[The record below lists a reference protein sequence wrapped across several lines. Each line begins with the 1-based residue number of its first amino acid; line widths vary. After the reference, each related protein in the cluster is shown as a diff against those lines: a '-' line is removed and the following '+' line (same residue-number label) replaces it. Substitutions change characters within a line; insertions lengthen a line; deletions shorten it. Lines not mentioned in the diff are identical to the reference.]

1 MLVFFNKIF
10 FLRLVIIF
18 FSVFFFL
25 NITFAD
31 IYRYEDECGVIHFTD
46 TPSHK
51 GYKLYLRTGF
61 FNVKDYKDYFKKYDN
76 LISHYSSSYGVDYQ
90 LVKAVIRAESG
101 YNPKAVSR
109 KGAMGLM
116 QLMPQTASLF
126 DCENPFDPESNI
138 RTGIKYLK
146 YLMDY
151 FNGKVDLAVAA
162 YNAGPKNVI
171 KYGYSV
177 PPFSETKNY
186 VKKVLEYYKNY
197 SNLSRAN

>member
-1 MLVFFNKIF
+1 MKAFLCTGFLFIFLFLVK
-10 FLRLVIIF
+10 
-18 FSVFFFL
+18 
-25 NITFAD
+25 TPATAD
-31 IYRYEDECGVIHFTD
+31 IYRYEDGNGVIHFTD

-51 GYKLYLRTGF
+51 GFKLYLRTGF

-76 LISHYSSSYGVDYQ
+76 IIYRYSSSFGVDYP

-116 QLMPQTASLF
+116 QLMPETASLF

-151 FNGKVDLAVAA
+151 FNGRVELALAA

-171 KYGYSV
+171 KYGYSI
-177 PPFSETKNY
+177 PPFNETKSY
-186 VKKVLEYYKNY
+186 VKKVLEYYRIY
-197 SNLSRAN
+197 SNVSRAD

>member
-1 MLVFFNKIF
+1 MRFLTLLLVVFFCC
-10 FLRLVIIF
+10 FLSLSI
-18 FSVFFFL
+18 SD
-25 NITFAD
+25 AD
-31 IYRYEDECGVIHFTD
+31 IYRYEDENGVIHFTD

-61 FNVKDYKDYFKKYDN
+61 FNVKDYKDYFKKYDS
-76 LISHYSSSYGVDYQ
+76 LIYRYSNNYGIDYP

-116 QLMPQTASLF
+116 QLMPETASLF

-138 RTGIKYLK
+138 KTGIKYLK

-151 FNGKVDLAVAA
+151 FNGRMELAVAA

-171 KYGYSV
+171 KYGYSI
-177 PPFSETKNY
+177 PPFSETKGY
-186 VKKVLEYYKNY
+186 VKKVMDYYKIY
-197 SNLSRAN
+197 SNVSKAD

>member
-1 MLVFFNKIF
+1 MRFFKTVSF
-10 FLRLVIIF
+10 VLLLLF
-18 FSVFFFL
+18 FSTSL
-25 NITFAD
+25 SLAD
-31 IYRYEDECGVIHFTD
+31 IYRYEDENGVIHFTD

-61 FNVKDYKDYFKKYDN
+61 FNVKDYKDYFKKYDS
-76 LISHYSSSYGVDYQ
+76 IIYRYSNNYGVDYP

-116 QLMPQTASLF
+116 QLMPETASLF
-126 DCENPFDPESNI
+126 ECENPFDPESNI

-151 FNGKVDLAVAA
+151 FNGRVELAVAA

-177 PPFSETKNY
+177 PPFTETKGY
-186 VKKVLEYYKNY
+186 VKRVLDYYKMY
-197 SNLSRAN
+197 SNLSKAE

>member
-1 MLVFFNKIF
+1 MRLFSSLFILSIF
-10 FLRLVIIF
+10 V
-18 FSVFFFL
+18 FL
-25 NITFAD
+25 NSSISYSD
-31 IYRYEDECGVIHFTD
+31 IYRYEDENGVIHFTD

-61 FNVKDYKDYFKKYDN
+61 FNVKDYKDYFKKYDSV
-76 LISHYSSSYGVDYQ
+76 IYRYSNSYGVDYP

-116 QLMPQTASLF
+116 QLMPETASLF
-126 DCENPFDPESNI
+126 ECENPFDPESNI
-138 RTGIKYLK
+138 KTGIKYLR

-151 FNGKVDLAVAA
+151 FNGRVELAVAA

-171 KYGYSV
+171 KYGYTI
-177 PPFSETKNY
+177 PPFSETKSY
-186 VKKVLEYYKNY
+186 VKKVLDYYKIY
-197 SNLSRAN
+197 SNVSRAD